1 MLIPRPIFENYQ
13 FVQQIEFKHK
23 DTHRPDL
30 GLDYVGFIQSSHVVA
45 RTMIE
50 YDITFAHVQECN
62 VLEYTLRP
70 LAEHEILA
78 CLEVMVQSG
87 TQYEQF
93 IRAINNEPKL
103 AMYHQELP
111 EESNESTSES
121 ALHLTFA

>member
-23 DTHRPDL
+23 DTHRP

-50 YDITFAHVQECN
+50 YDITFAHGQECN